1 MIAFARTSSAALALA
16 ALAFAG
22 VAPGDARAGETQISL
37 VPPSNAAPDAS
48 SEASTRMPPITIRI
62 SVASANE
69 AEGEV
74 DPKASDIFEHL
85 PNRFRS
91 IHMIEERTIQVWLGE
106 RAEVALPTG
115 STVSLLPVAVHNQQ
129 LHLQLDMPEVLNT
142 SMRMSNSRALY
153 VGGVGY
159 GDGTLIFKLV
169 PEFSAYIKPPALAR
183 PAPPQTQP
191 AVDKR

>member
-22 VAPGDARAGETQISL
+22 VAPGDARAEETQISL
-37 VPPSNAAPDAS
+37 VPPSNAAPDPRA
-48 SEASTRMPPITIRI
+48 EVPRMPPITIRI

-85 PNRFRS
+85 PNRFHS
-91 IHMIEERTIQVWLGE
+91 IHMIEERTIEVWLGE